1 MARRH
6 GNSRR
11 TDRRPLS
18 AKAPA
23 AGHNDV
29 QLAVWRLQDSAY
41 ANLRSAIANVAIFF
55 GVIGVFAIS
64 VGAADGAR
72 LAPTLVGVLAGLL
85 GGGYYAIRRC
95 PRTALYL
102 LATATL
108 CVIVGVVWLVVAVK
122 VLDR

>member
-1 MARRH
+1 M
-6 GNSRR
+6 
-11 TDRRPLS
+11 
-18 AKAPA
+18 
-23 AGHNDV
+23 
-29 QLAVWRLQDSAY
+29 QDSAY

-85 GGGYYAIRRC
+85 GGGYYLARRR
-95 PRTALYL
+95 PSTALYL

-108 CVIVGVVWLVVAVK
+108 CVIVGVVWMVVAVK
-122 VLDR
+122 ALDR